1 MCLSKFFHTKTP
13 NCTHLLELIDDED
26 YFAKFYCYNY
36 KCKYTSA
43 KKNTTLFINWRI
55 YYHQEET
62 EQLRNIFFP
71 FNSKWELALGDK
83 TLNAAFFFFPHH
95 HHLLSLTLSNFST
108 FSPSIENEISLCI
121 LSESIYLLSRVW
133 IHYIF
138 FIMFLVSHHLL
149 ASLYYVCSTVSHFC
163 KRK

>member
-83 TLNAAFFFFPHH
+83 TLNAAFFFFSPSPPFVIFNFIQLF
-95 HHLLSLTLSNFST
+95 HLLSQHREWNKPLH
-108 FSPSIENEISLCI
+108 PK
-121 LSESIYLLSRVW
+121 W
-133 IHYIF
+133 I
-138 FIMFLVSHHLL
+138 HLL
-149 ASLYYVCSTVSHFC
+149 AFKGLDPLYFFHYVFSLPSLTGFFILCMLNCFSFL
-163 KRK
+163 